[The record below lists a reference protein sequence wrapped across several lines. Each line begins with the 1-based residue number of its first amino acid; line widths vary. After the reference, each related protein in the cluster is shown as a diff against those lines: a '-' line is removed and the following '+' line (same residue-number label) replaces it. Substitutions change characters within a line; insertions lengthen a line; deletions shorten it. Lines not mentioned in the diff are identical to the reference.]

1 MLGPNK
7 MVSFRHLCI
16 NYICVV
22 VPRTTRQLVG
32 CGAFGP
38 VLVRLEPSI
47 TGKCIILARYSLY
60 EQTGSWNR
68 ILGDELVF
76 WSQLLWGSLTRQ
88 KAQLNCYWCLYS
100 DLQSVVVP
108 KLQVGSFIFRWLLA
122 SSSYRRWRCGRVFVA
137 HISTHVSLLTLWTMW
152 QFSMLWQRCGSRYCY
167 NLEEIHQASEVNKSI

>member
-7 MVSFRHLCI
+7 MVLFRHLCI
-16 NYICVV
+16 NKICVV

-38 VLVRLEPSI
+38 MKVRLVPSI
-47 TGKCIILARYSLY
+47 TVKCIILARYFLY
-60 EQTGSWNR
+60 EQMASWRR

-108 KLQVGSFIFRWLLA
+108 KLQLDSFICSWLLA
-122 SSSYRRWRCGRVFVA
+122 SFSYWRWRCGRVCVV
-137 HISTHVSLLTLWTMW
+137 HIPTHVSLLTLWTKW
-152 QFSMLWQRCGSRYCY
+152 QFSILWQRCGSRYCY
-167 NLEEIHQASEVNKSI
+167 ILEEIHQASEVNKSI